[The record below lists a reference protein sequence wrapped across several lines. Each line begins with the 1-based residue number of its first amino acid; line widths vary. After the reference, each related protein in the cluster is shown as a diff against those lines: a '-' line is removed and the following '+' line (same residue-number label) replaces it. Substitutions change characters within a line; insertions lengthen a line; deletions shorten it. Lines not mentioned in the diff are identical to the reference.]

1 MKTPRK
7 GHSHASPKGPSQRQ
21 LRAGELVR
29 HALVEV
35 LRHEELDD
43 PALTGAS
50 VTVTE
55 VRLSP
60 DFRHAVVFVEPL
72 GAGLEKNPVKA
83 EQATAALNRASKFLR
98 GRLSRTIDLRTIPDL
113 KFVRDSSFD
122 IAAGM
127 NELFANPLVRRDLDK
142 PEDEGDFDANG
153 APRGYG
159 AS

>member
-29 HALVEV
+29 HALVEI
-35 LRHEELDD
+35 LRHEDLDD
-43 PALTGAS
+43 PALS
-50 VTVTE
+50 VPVTVSE

-60 DFRHAVVFVEPL
+60 DFRHAIVFVEPL
-72 GAGLEKNPVKA
+72 GAGLEKDA
-83 EQATAALNRASKFLR
+83 IRADQITAALNRGSKFLR
-98 GRLSRTIDLRTIPDL
+98 GRLAKAIDLRTIPDL

-122 IAAGM
+122 IATAM
-127 NELFANPLVRRDLDK
+127 NQLFTDPKVRRDLDG
-142 PEDEGDFDANG
+142 PAEHDNEGPDG
-153 APRGYG
+153 PKGYG

>member
-29 HALVEV
+29 HALVEIMRQED
-35 LRHEELDD
+35 LAD
-43 PALTGAS
+43 PFLAGVS
-50 VTVTE
+50 VTVSE

-72 GAGLEKNPVKA
+72 GAGLDKTSVRADEI
-83 EQATAALNRASKFLR
+83 TAALNRAKGFFR
-98 GRLSRTIDLRTIPDL
+98 GKLGHAIDLRTIPDL

-122 IAAGM
+122 IAADM
-127 NELFANPLVRRDLDK
+127 NKLFANPLVQRDLHK
-142 PEDEGDFDANG
+142 EDDSDLEGPAG
-153 APRGYG
+153 PKGYG

>member
-29 HALVEV
+29 HAIVEI
-35 LRHEELDD
+35 LRQEDFDD
-43 PALTGAS
+43 PALTGTS
-50 VTVTE
+50 VTVSE

-60 DFRHAVVFVEPL
+60 DFRHAIVFVEPL
-72 GAGLEKNPVKA
+72 GAGLDANNVRA
-83 EQATAALNRASKFLR
+83 DQITAGLNRFSKFVR
-98 GRLSRTIDLRTIPDL
+98 GRLAKTIDLRTIPDL

-127 NELFANPLVRRDLDK
+127 NKLFANPLVRRDLDN
-142 PEDEGDFDANG
+142 PREDED
-153 APRGYG
+153 
-159 AS
+159 